1 MEIAIFDNFDKLE
14 ARKYAEQATI
24 YLLEKGV
31 KCHVKHKLYDKFE
44 NKIKSDN
51 LVLIDDNT
59 VVDSINFIL
68 TFGGDG
74 TMLAAVK
81 KYLAKDV
88 PIMGFNVGKLGFL
101 AEYSVVNV
109 EKEIDSLLRG
119 EYKLIERTL
128 LETNY
133 CGETITALND
143 FVVEKK
149 DFSKMITLKVYS
161 NDMYVGDYR
170 ADGLIITTPTGSTA
184 YSLSCGGPLI
194 CPNANVFCITPISPH
209 ALTLRPL
216 VVPAEN
222 SISIRVFSPTNEA
235 IMTADGQS
243 LRVVKSGEMLDF
255 YQSTKHV
262 KIVVPT
268 DSTYFDIIRKKMLWA
283 EYSFG
288 K

>member
-24 YLLEKGV
+24 YLLGKGV

-51 LVLIDDNT
+51 LVLIDEKT

-88 PIMGFNVGKLGFL
+88 PIMGFNVGRLGFL
-101 AEYSVVNV
+101 AEFSVADV
-109 EKEIDSLLRG
+109 EKAIDSLLSG

-133 CGETITALND
+133 CGEIITALND

-149 DFSKMITLKVYS
+149 DLSKMITLKVYS
-161 NDMYVGDYR
+161 NDVYVGDYR
-170 ADGLIITTPTGSTA
+170 ADGLIVTTPTGSTA

-194 CPNANVFCITPISPH
+194 CPSANVFCITPICPH
-209 ALTLRPL
+209 SLTLRPL
-216 VVPAEN
+216 VVPAEHSV
-222 SISIRVFSPTNEA
+222 SIKVFSPTNEA

-243 LRVVKSGEMLDF
+243 LRVIESGEILTF
-255 YQSTKHV
+255 YQSKKHV

-268 DSTYFDIIRKKMLWA
+268 ASTYFDVIRKKMLWA